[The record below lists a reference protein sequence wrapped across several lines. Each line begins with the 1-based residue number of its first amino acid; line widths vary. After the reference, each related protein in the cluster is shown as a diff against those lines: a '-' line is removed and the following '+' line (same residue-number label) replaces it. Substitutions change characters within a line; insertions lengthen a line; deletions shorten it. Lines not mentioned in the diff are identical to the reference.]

1 MAITRPISNL
11 AQEGVIVYKCLTP
24 FVALST
30 LGALYKMLS
39 TYHEDILNMPVKV
52 VPKVEIEDEE
62 EDLFEGMTPTN
73 TEEIEKE
80 VAKKLPPFPAKTIR
94 ASKANIFWD
103 WVEAVDESEFDHLV
117 PYLYRTRPI
126 IDRQRVDS
134 KAAINIDKLGE
145 KRTLNL
151 DYIKRTH
158 GSGGYKIT
166 VNDVNKAING
176 RGGTIGEVYIEIDEP
191 GLEPILRLDELD
203 YTHRDNKVYVDKLIA
218 QGKITPDGKVTQVT
232 PIQNNGNDPALMGM
246 VKDMMGE
253 FMKRSNQPPPK
264 DTSTEVVGGMYS
276 KAFDAAVGMIKDNAR
291 TESDPFKMLTALKEL
306 LPQQDSGAGM
316 LAMVLK
322 LQGDSQA
329 REQTM
334 MLKLMEVMQAKQ
346 ETESDI
352 DKLLK
357 FKELGL
363 LGGGEGGSSHKR
375 STLEILAEA
384 GAPILGKV
392 FDTVQLILQG
402 NMLAKA
408 GLVPPNPSQPQQP
421 PPQPAPQIT
430 KGENIVEM
438 PTPQETDQF
447 TQLLT
452 QYGGMIVQAINTKT
466 PGDAFAES
474 IETLFSPV
482 VYQSIAGLGK
492 EEIIKRLQSV
502 PLVWNQIGGAPQ
514 LVNQFID
521 EFIAYG
527 SQEEEGEEG

>member
-1 MAITRPISNL
+1 
-11 AQEGVIVYKCLTP
+11 
-24 FVALST
+24 
-30 LGALYKMLS
+30 
-39 TYHEDILNMPVKV
+39 MPVKV
-52 VPKVEIEDEE
+52 VPKAWEHGSFTKQKYKESEYVLGAEDKEEE
-62 EDLFEGMTPTN
+62 EDIFGGMSPTN
-73 TEEIEKE
+73 TDEIEKE

-94 ASKANIFWD
+94 ADKANIFWD
-103 WVEAVDESEFDHLV
+103 WVNEVDESEFDHLV
-117 PYLYRTRPI
+117 PYLYRTWPI

-134 KAAINIDKLGE
+134 KASLNIDKLGD
-145 KRTLNL
+145 KQTLSL
-151 DYIKRTH
+151 DYIKQTH
-158 GSGGYKIT
+158 GNGSYKIT
-166 VNDVNKAING
+166 VNDVNKAVNG
-176 RGGTIGEVYIEIDEP
+176 KGGTIGSVYLDIKEP
-191 GLEPILRLDELD
+191 GLDPILRLDELD
-203 YTHRDNKVYVDKLIA
+203 FGHRENKVYVDRLIA
-218 QGKITPDGKVTQVT
+218 QGKITADGKETQVT
-232 PIQNNGNDPALMGM
+232 PIQNTGNDPALMQLVTGL
-246 VKDMMGE
+246 VQKLTDN
-253 FMKRSNQPPPK
+253 RNTPAPK
-264 DTSTEVVGGMYS
+264 DTTAETIGQMYS
-276 KAFDAAVGMIKDNAR
+276 KASETMMQMVKDNSK
-291 TESDPFKMLTALKEL
+291 TDNDPLKMLSALKDL
-306 LPQQDSGAGM
+306 LPKQDSGEGM
-316 LAMVLK
+316 LALVLK
-322 LQGDSQA
+322 LQNDSQA
-329 REQTM
+329 REQAT
-334 MLKLMEVMQAKQ
+334 MLKLMELMQAKQ

-352 DKLLK
+352 DKLIK

-363 LGGGEGGSSHKR
+363 FGGGDGGSNHKR

-408 GLVPPNPSQPQQP
+408 GLVPPSPSQPQQQ
-421 PPQPAPQIT
+421 PPQQAPQLA
-430 KGENIVEM
+430 KGENVIEM
-438 PTPQETDQF
+438 PVPQETDQF

-527 SQEEEGEEG
+527 SQEEGEGEEG